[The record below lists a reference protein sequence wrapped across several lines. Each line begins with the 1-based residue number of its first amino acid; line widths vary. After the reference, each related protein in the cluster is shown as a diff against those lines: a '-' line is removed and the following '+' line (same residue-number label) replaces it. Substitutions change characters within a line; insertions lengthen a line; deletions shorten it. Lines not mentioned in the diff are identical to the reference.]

1 MTDDRIK
8 LLKGDITTLGT
19 EAIVNAANR
28 TLMGGGGV
36 DGAIH
41 AAAGPKLSE
50 ECLRVISKIGE
61 CRTGEAV
68 ITSGGNMDS
77 KYVIHTVGPVWKGG
91 INDEERKLALCYKN
105 SLSVAEEFGIK
116 EIALPNISTGIYGF
130 PKKKAA
136 KIAIETVNKY
146 IKNSKTI
153 KRVFFICHDKE
164 NFDLYNSIIN
174 ENEEE

>member
-19 EAIVNAANR
+19 EAIVNASNK

-41 AAAGPKLSE
+41 AAAGLKLDE

-68 ITSGGNMDS
+68 ITSGGDMDS

-116 EIALPNISTGIYGF
+116 EIAIPNISTGIYGF
-130 PKKKAA
+130 PKKEAA
-136 KIAIETVNKY
+136 EIAINTVNKY
-146 IKNSKTI
+146 LRNCKSIS
-153 KRVFFICHDKE
+153 RVIFICHDDE
-164 NFDLYNSIIN
+164 NFKIYNSIIN
-174 ENEEE
+174 ETEEE